1 MRQVIHI
8 WDSLFYWK
16 PIGGISRFFR
26 GYIVIEEH
34 DVLILRSGKES
45 AMTQPHIRNDLLT
58 AAAGPLLPVE
68 MKLVG
73 WGFGAGLALLAVLL
87 LVHG

>member
-1 MRQVIHI
+1 
-8 WDSLFYWK
+8 
-16 PIGGISRFFR
+16 
-26 GYIVIEEH
+26 
-34 DVLILRSGKES
+34 
-45 AMTQPHIRNDLLT
+45 MTQPHIRNDLLT

-87 LVHG
+87 LVHR